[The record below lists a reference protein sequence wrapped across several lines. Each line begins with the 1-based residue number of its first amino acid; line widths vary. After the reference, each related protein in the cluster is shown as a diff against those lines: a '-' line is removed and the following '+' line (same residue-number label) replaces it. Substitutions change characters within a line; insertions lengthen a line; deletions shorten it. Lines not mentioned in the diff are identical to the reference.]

1 MDTENKHDFLCQNLD
16 EEEKLQLGYVI
27 TYEKL
32 KFNYINPTG
41 HWRLDMANR
50 IQRSVMQQLLALNT
64 IESQFSEKQSRR
76 GDTSQ
81 KVLLPV

>member
-1 MDTENKHDFLCQNLD
+1 MCFNLD
-16 EEEKLQLGYVI
+16 EEERVALGYALSF
-27 TYEKL
+27 ERL

-50 IQRSVMQQLLALNT
+50 VQRNVMQQLLALNV
-64 IESQFSEKQSRR
+64 IESSASKESKR

-81 KVLLPV
+81 KVR